1 MFLRMV
7 SGFAVPLLAAAAA
20 SAVAGEPINAG
31 SGLMLQHQAL
41 NLSLPSANLR
51 ASGSEHSRAEVWM
64 AERWGLSGSL
74 YRVEPDEAAAADGS
88 DHVSI
93 DLKRRVFSTTDNKFL
108 AVGLGWE
115 NIDFESGDSS
125 AGMRLIVEGRFR
137 LLGSMYLYG
146 QSAWLPSLEDVA
158 GRSELQG
165 SEVQAGLAF
174 KPADVFSLQAG
185 YRHFRLDYIDEDTGA
200 EDFAESGGFVL
211 GGGFHW

>member
-7 SGFAVPLLAAAAA
+7 SWLGFALLAAAA
-20 SAVAGEPINAG
+20 SADEANNAG
-31 SGLMLQHQAL
+31 SGLMLQQQAL

-51 ASGSEHSRAEVWM
+51 ASGREHSRAEVWM

-74 YRVEPDEAAAADGS
+74 YRIEPDEAVGDGS
-88 DHVSI
+88 DHVSV

-146 QSAWLPSLEDVA
+146 HSAWLPSLEDVA

-200 EDFAESGGFVL
+200 EDFSESGGFVL

>member
-1 MFLRMV
+1 MLLRMV
-7 SGFAVPLLAAAAA
+7 SWLAVPLLATAAA
-20 SAVAGEPINAG
+20 SALAGEANHAG

-41 NLSLPSANLR
+41 NLSLPSANLN
-51 ASGSEHSRAEVWM
+51 AGGSGHSRAEVWM

-74 YRVEPDEAAAADGS
+74 YRVEPAENAADGS
-88 DHVSI
+88 DHVSV
-93 DLKRRVFSTTDNKFL
+93 DLKRRVFSTTDSKFL

-125 AGMRLIVEGRFR
+125 GGMRLTVEGRFR

-165 SEVQAGLAF
+165 SELQAGLAF
-174 KPADVFSLQAG
+174 QPAEVFSLQAG
-185 YRHFRLDYIDEDTGA
+185 YRRFRLDYIDEETGA
-200 EDFAESGGFVL
+200 EDFAKSGGFVL